1 MSPDA
6 WGWYGSIFLWLFCT
20 GIGIPPCPEEAGIL
34 YAAGLTA
41 LHPEVRWWVAWPA
54 TGLGIVCADMVL
66 YGVGRYW
73 GRRLFEYRWVKRL
86 INPERRQRA
95 EDKFAEHGIKLLL
108 MARLLP
114 PLRTGVFVTAGAIR
128 YPLGRFVLCD
138 AGYAVVGVGAFF
150 FAGTWAMDALRYAGH
165 WAAYVVAALIGAYG
179 LYRYYRYLKAREG
192 RQAVPPISVLEVPE
206 GGPPADQGT
215 PAQGPR
221 AASLSGP
228 PERQAGGVPGG
239 GTP

>member
-1 MSPDA
+1 MGSGGPGDTEGTRGRAMSPDA

-86 INPERRQRA
+86 INPERRQRV
-95 EDKFAEHGIKLLL
+95 EDKFAEHGIKL
-108 MARLLP
+108 
-114 PLRTGVFVTAGAIR
+114 
-128 YPLGRFVLCD
+128 
-138 AGYAVVGVGAFF
+138 
-150 FAGTWAMDALRYAGH
+150 
-165 WAAYVVAALIGAYG
+165 
-179 LYRYYRYLKAREG
+179 
-192 RQAVPPISVLEVPE
+192 
-206 GGPPADQGT
+206 
-215 PAQGPR
+215 
-221 AASLSGP
+221 
-228 PERQAGGVPGG
+228 
-239 GTP
+239 